1 MCASDLDSVDKLF
14 PENMIP
20 DMLECVENLLHEL
33 GKKDWNQRFDVLPEK
48 RKREIEDTARTGV
61 PERVE
66 CLHWAVMN
74 HAEVCPED
82 IALIDA
88 GSGRS
93 VSYGELKARATAVAA
108 GISEKD
114 IKGVPVALTLPRG
127 IEQIEAALGILLSGN
142 SYLPVSLSQPKDRRA
157 LIHEK
162 TGVRYVVTNREL
174 SEKLDWPEGTEIL
187 VMEGMEEG
195 QENVRL
201 PEVSPKDSAYIIMTS
216 GSTGVPK
223 GVEIAHESAWN
234 TVQDINEK
242 YHVTSADR
250 ALAVSAMDFDLSV
263 YDVFGILGAGGTLV
277 LLPEQ
282 ERRNADYWLEQ
293 VLKYQITVWNS
304 VPVLL
309 DMLLIRA
316 ESMKQKLPIRAV
328 MLSGDWIGMDLP
340 QRVAAWT
347 EDCQFVAMGGAT
359 EASIWSNYQNV
370 TLPMPKNWKSIPYG
384 KPLRYQA
391 YRVVDEYGR
400 DCPYWAEGELWIGGF
415 GVAKVSEI
423 GRKNIKYI
431 SNENLRSSIKNK
443 GALASKI
450 TGLMQIRDAESNAHF
465 LPIYNLGGSVGA
477 QSKKTERKMK
487 AEIENKYNTEISEE
501 ILLGENYE
509 TLLYNIETLLT
520 RKRAKREDGENRRIK
535 ALMIETDEAH
545 HTSKHYHNID
555 VSGAKQMEIYTIP
568 QEMRRVYYQ
577 QRLREEQETKRYF
590 NREAIERASGS
601 IYSAKTEAENVYV
614 GYEVNIGE
622 LVQFMTQMN
631 EAAGERKKI
640 IIICQESQRSLYEKL
655 TKRVGVEEDTKIIAT
670 PYYI

>member
-1 MCASDLDSVDKLF
+1 MYGDASAVAPVVFACNLGTPLVNDTFRKELGQFSYMISQTPQVWNDFQSYEDENGVQLTWDSVDKLF

-20 DMLECVENLLHEL
+20 DMLECFENLLHEL

-234 TVQDINEK
+234 TVQDASLECAI
-242 YHVTSADR
+242 HV
-250 ALAVSAMDFDLSV
+250 L
-263 YDVFGILGAGGTLV
+263 YDGIDILGCALGGLSTWKLGNVAESYTTSMAGGGNRV
-277 LLPEQ
+277 
-282 ERRNADYWLEQ
+282 
-293 VLKYQITVWNS
+293 IS
-304 VPVLL
+304 GIIGMVPVTFIVNTNVDRNDIDHPLHL
-309 DMLLIRA
+309 YHRIELTFSTGRLCLVNTHGPVIW
-316 ESMKQKLPIRAV
+316 LPF
-328 MLSGDWIGMDLP
+328 LH
-340 QRVAAWT
+340 
-347 EDCQFVAMGGAT
+347 
-359 EASIWSNYQNV
+359 
-370 TLPMPKNWKSIPYG
+370 MP
-384 KPLRYQA
+384 R
-391 YRVVDEYGR
+391 DEYGT
-400 DCPYWAEGELWIGGF
+400 L
-415 GVAKVSEI
+415 
-423 GRKNIKYI
+423 
-431 SNENLRSSIKNK
+431 SIN
-443 GALASKI
+443 
-450 TGLMQIRDAESNAHF
+450 
-465 LPIYNLGGSVGA
+465 V
-477 QSKKTERKMK
+477 
-487 AEIENKYNTEISEE
+487 EE
-501 ILLGENYE
+501 
-509 TLLYNIETLLT
+509 
-520 RKRAKREDGENRRIK
+520 
-535 ALMIETDEAH
+535 
-545 HTSKHYHNID
+545 
-555 VSGAKQMEIYTIP
+555 
-568 QEMRRVYYQ
+568 
-577 QRLREEQETKRYF
+577 
-590 NREAIERASGS
+590 
-601 IYSAKTEAENVYV
+601 
-614 GYEVNIGE
+614 EVNIPSGVTIGNVMLPSVKE
-622 LVQFMTQMN
+622 TFEQIWPDAV
-631 EAAGERKKI
+631 KKALEI
-640 IIICQESQRSLYEKL
+640 LFKQNRTEKMSMAQYQIYVSKLWSEICQKVGYMNIVDYDNFGDIKSIFYDLEKRHL
-655 TKRVGVEEDTKIIAT
+655 IKKENDGIE
-670 PYYI
+670 

>member
-1 MCASDLDSVDKLF
+1 
-14 PENMIP
+14 MIP
-20 DMLECVENLLHEL
+20 DMLECFENLLHEL

-114 IKGVPVALTLPRG
+114 IKGVPIALTLPRG

-250 ALAVSAMDFDLSV
+250 ALAVSAMDLTCRYMMF
-263 YDVFGILGAGGTLV
+263 
-277 LLPEQ
+277 
-282 ERRNADYWLEQ
+282 LE
-293 VLKYQITVWNS
+293 
-304 VPVLL
+304 
-309 DMLLIRA
+309 
-316 ESMKQKLPIRAV
+316 
-328 MLSGDWIGMDLP
+328 
-340 QRVAAWT
+340 
-347 EDCQFVAMGGAT
+347 F
-359 EASIWSNYQNV
+359 
-370 TLPMPKNWKSIPYG
+370 
-384 KPLRYQA
+384 
-391 YRVVDEYGR
+391 
-400 DCPYWAEGELWIGGF
+400 
-415 GVAKVSEI
+415 
-423 GRKNIKYI
+423 
-431 SNENLRSSIKNK
+431 
-443 GALASKI
+443 
-450 TGLMQIRDAESNAHF
+450 
-465 LPIYNLGGSVGA
+465 
-477 QSKKTERKMK
+477 
-487 AEIENKYNTEISEE
+487 
-501 ILLGENYE
+501 
-509 TLLYNIETLLT
+509 
-520 RKRAKREDGENRRIK
+520 
-535 ALMIETDEAH
+535 
-545 HTSKHYHNID
+545 
-555 VSGAKQMEIYTIP
+555 
-568 QEMRRVYYQ
+568 
-577 QRLREEQETKRYF
+577 
-590 NREAIERASGS
+590 
-601 IYSAKTEAENVYV
+601 
-614 GYEVNIGE
+614 
-622 LVQFMTQMN
+622 
-631 EAAGERKKI
+631 
-640 IIICQESQRSLYEKL
+640 
-655 TKRVGVEEDTKIIAT
+655 
-670 PYYI
+670 